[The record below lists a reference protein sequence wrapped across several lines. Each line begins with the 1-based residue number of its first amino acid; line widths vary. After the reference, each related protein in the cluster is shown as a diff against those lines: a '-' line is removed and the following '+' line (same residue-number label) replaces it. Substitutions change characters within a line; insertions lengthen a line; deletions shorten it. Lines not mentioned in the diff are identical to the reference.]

1 MENRLGYFTLETPD
15 IDKARAFFGALF
27 GWDFSDDAS
36 RPTYAHV
43 SGSREQ
49 SGPAFGIVKGER
61 KDFSALYF
69 RVSDIEASCARV
81 EQLGGKAAVPSESD
95 SGRHV
100 VVEDDQGVTFS
111 LWEPAPG
118 YV

>member
-15 IDKARAFFGALF
+15 IDKARAFYGALF
-27 GWDFSDDAS
+27 GWGFNDDAS

-43 SGSREQ
+43 TGSGE
-49 SGPAFGIVKGER
+49 GGDPAFGIVKGER
-61 KDFSALYF
+61 RDFTALYF
-69 RVSDIEASCARV
+69 RVADIQAACGRV
-81 EQLGGKAAVPSESD
+81 EELGGKAAVPSESD
-95 SGRHV
+95 SGKHV

-111 LWEPAPG
+111 LWQPAPG